1 MSSVIDRSY
10 ELIGVSNPNLTCE
23 LSIATAKPLAPYS
36 ACGGRARARERVR
49 YRRAT
54 PSLGGTSFDP

>member
-36 ACGGRARARERVR
+36 ACGGRARERLP

-54 PSLGGTSFDP
+54 PGLGGTSFDP